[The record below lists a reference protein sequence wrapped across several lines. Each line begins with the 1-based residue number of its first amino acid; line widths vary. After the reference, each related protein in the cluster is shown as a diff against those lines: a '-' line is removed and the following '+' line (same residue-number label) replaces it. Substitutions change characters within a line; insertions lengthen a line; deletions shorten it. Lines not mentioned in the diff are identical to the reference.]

1 MSSIEVGV
9 SGGFEILGP
18 CPDSGTKQA
27 FGLSLQNLSGMHGS
41 PRMVREQANSKEAR
55 AVRRSWP
62 NGKLDRAPMGTE
74 AGGSPSK
81 GDRPYPVMR
90 LALAATRAT
99 GDALVL
105 VALGQQKPVSDEN
118 QREHA
123 RKGAPSQREA
133 FQAEP
138 QERQRDGTSP
148 CGFGRRKT
156 LRA

>member
-1 MSSIEVGV
+1 
-9 SGGFEILGP
+9 
-18 CPDSGTKQA
+18 
-27 FGLSLQNLSGMHGS
+27 
-41 PRMVREQANSKEAR
+41 
-55 AVRRSWP
+55 
-62 NGKLDRAPMGTE
+62 
-74 AGGSPSK
+74 
-81 GDRPYPVMR
+81 MR

-105 VALGQQKPVSDEN
+105 VALGQQEPVSDEN
-118 QREHA
+118 QGEHA

-133 FQAEP
+133 LQAEP